1 MRLRSVLRKSRA
13 EQELDKELHFHLHQQ
28 IEENIALGMPPV
40 EARFAAL
47 RRLGGVTKIE
57 EECRA
62 MRRTDYIENLWQD
75 LRYTVRTLAKSPGFA
90 VVIVLTLALSI
101 GANSAVFSVINGV
114 LLRPLPYP
122 HADRIVRVF
131 FSSDTYPKFPL
142 NPFDFLDFRHRNRSF
157 ECLAAFTRGDLQL
170 SGSGQPVRLAG
181 FRVTAGY
188 FRALGIRPAR
198 GREFTAKDELPGNIR
213 LVILSDRLWRTRFSA
228 APDIVGGKII
238 LDSQPFTVAGVMPPG
253 VDHPGNVYHAV
264 AYGDTVDV
272 WWPFTFEGNSENRG
286 SHYLE
291 GIGRLKPGVGPGQAQ
306 AEMNLLVSQLE
317 HEHPKTYTGWRVLV
331 TPLYREIVG
340 PAQRMLLVLLG
351 AVALVLLIACAN
363 AANLLLA
370 RATAR
375 QREIAVRSALGAG
388 RSRLIRQMLAESL
401 VIALLG
407 GSLGAAIAIAGVRS
421 LVSLLPATFPR
432 ANAIHVDAA
441 VFIFTLLLAVL
452 TGLLFGLAPAVQASR
467 TDLQQRLREGG
478 RGSTTSGS
486 HARLRNVLVVSE
498 VSLACV
504 LLIGA
509 GLMLRSFVKLL
520 QTDPGFRTQHVLTAS
535 VSLPGAQYKPGDA
548 VAHFSDQLVE
558 NLGSIRGVQAAG
570 AGTDLPWTGYDEN
583 AGGWTVEGK
592 KPAPNEDSHAR
603 YHAATP
609 DYFRALGIPLIGGRF
624 FTERDNKAA
633 PSVLIVNTTMAR
645 RYWPHADALGKRIA
659 FSDSPKEKDWMTI
672 VGIVGDVKDAPN
684 SKGAESAFWWPFL
697 QQQPSSDLSVVIRS
711 DSDPAMLVSQL
722 RLAVRR
728 LDPALAV
735 ADIRLMDQ
743 IADASVATPRF
754 GLFLVGMFAALA
766 LTLAA
771 IGIYGVISYSVTQRT
786 HEFGMR
792 IALGAQSWDVLRLVL
807 TQGVRLTM
815 LGVGI
820 GVIGA
825 LALARIL
832 GNLLYEVSPADPVTF
847 AVVSLGAVVI
857 AVLACYVPARRAT
870 QADPV
875 VALRCE

>member
-1 MRLRSVLRKSRA
+1 MRRSQT
-13 EQELDKELHFHLHQQ
+13 EQELDKELRFHLEQQ
-28 IEENIALGMPPV
+28 IQENIALGMLPV

-47 RRLGGVTKIE
+47 RRLGGITQVE
-57 EECRA
+57 EKCRE
-62 MRRTDYIENLWQD
+62 MRRTDYIENLWHD

-101 GANSAVFSVINGV
+101 GANSAIFSVINGV

-122 HADRIVRVF
+122 QADRIVRIF

-157 ECLAAFTRGDLQL
+157 ESMAAFTRGDLQL
-170 SGSGQPVRLAG
+170 SGSGQPVRLAA

-188 FRALGIRPAR
+188 FRVLGLRPAR
-198 GREFTAKDELPGNIR
+198 GREFNTKDELPGNGQV
-213 LVILSDRLWRTRFSA
+213 VILSERVWRSRFA
-228 APDIVGGKII
+228 ADPNIVGRKII
-238 LDSQPFTVAGVMPPG
+238 LDSQPFIIVGVMPPG
-253 VDHPGNVYHAV
+253 VDHPGNAYHAV

-272 WWPFTFEGNSENRG
+272 WWPFTFEGNSSFRG
-286 SHYLE
+286 SHFLE
-291 GIGRLKPGVGPGQAQ
+291 GIGRLKKGVTPGQAQ

-331 TPLYREIVG
+331 TPLYKEIVG
-340 PAQRMLLVLLG
+340 PTQRMLLVLLG

-375 QREIAVRSALGAG
+375 QREIAVRAALGAG

-401 VIALLG
+401 LIALLG
-407 GSLGAAIAIAGVRS
+407 GTFGAAIAVAGVRS
-421 LVSLLPATFPR
+421 LVSLLPADFPR
-432 ANAIHVDAA
+432 ANAIHVNA
-441 VFIFTLLLAVL
+441 VVFLFTLFVALS
-452 TGLLFGLAPAVQASR
+452 TGLLFGLAPALQASR
-467 TDLQQRLREGG
+467 TDLQQGLREGG
-478 RGSTTSGS
+478 RGSTSGGS
-486 HARLRNVLVVSE
+486 HVRLRNVLVVSE
-498 VSLACV
+498 VSLACI

-509 GLMLRSFVKLL
+509 GLMLRSFVNLL

-535 VSLPGAQYKPGDA
+535 VSLPSAHYKTGDA
-548 VAHFSDQLVE
+548 VAHFSDQLVQ
-558 NLGSIRGVQAAG
+558 NLSSIHGVQAVG

-583 AGGWTVEGK
+583 MGGWMIEGK
-592 KPAPNEDSHAR
+592 KPAPNEESHAR

-609 DYFRALGIPLIGGRF
+609 DYFRALGIPLIRGRF
-624 FTERDNKAA
+624 FTERDNKAV
-633 PSVLIVNTTMAR
+633 PRVLIINAAMAK
-645 RYWPHADALGKRIA
+645 RYWPHSDALGKRIT
-659 FSDSPKEKDWMTI
+659 FSDTPKEKDWMTI

-684 SKGAESAFWWPFL
+684 SQAAESAFWWPFL
-697 QQQPSSDLSVVIRS
+697 QEQPSSDLSVVIRG
-711 DSDPAMLVSQL
+711 DSDPALLVKGL
-722 RLAVRR
+722 RLAVQR

-754 GLFLVGMFAALA
+754 GLFLVALFAALA

-771 IGIYGVISYSVTQRT
+771 IGIYGVISYSVNQRM

-792 IALGAQSWDVLRLVL
+792 IALGAQPWDVLRLVL
-807 TQGVRLTM
+807 AQGVKLAV
-815 LGVGI
+815 LGVGL
-820 GVIGA
+820 GVVCA
-825 LALARIL
+825 LAIARIL
-832 GNLLYEVSPADPVTF
+832 GSLLYEVSPADPITF
-847 AVVSLGAVVI
+847 AAVSFGAIAI

-870 QADPV
+870 EADPM

>member
-1 MRLRSVLRKSRA
+1 MRRSQA
-13 EQELDKELHFHLHQQ
+13 EHELDKELRFHLERQ
-28 IEENIALGMPPV
+28 IEENLALGMPPA

-47 RRLGGVTKIE
+47 RKLGGITQIE
-57 EECRA
+57 EECRE
-62 MRRTDYIENLWQD
+62 MRRTDYVENLWHD
-75 LRYTVRTLAKSPGFA
+75 LRYTLRTLAKSPGFA

-101 GANSAVFSVINGV
+101 GANSAIFSVINGV

-122 HADRIVRVF
+122 QADRVVRTF

-188 FRALGIRPAR
+188 FRVLGFHPAR
-198 GREFTAKDELPGNIR
+198 GREFTTKDELPGNGR
-213 LVILSDRLWRTRFSA
+213 VVILSDKIWRTRLAA
-228 APDIVGGKII
+228 APNIVGAKII

-272 WWPFTFEGNSENRG
+272 WWPFTFEGNPAQRG
-286 SHYLE
+286 SHFLE
-291 GIGRLKPGVGPGQAQ
+291 GIGRLKKGVTPGQAQ
-306 AEMNLLVSQLE
+306 AEMNLLVSQFE

-331 TPLYREIVG
+331 ISLYREIVG
-340 PAQRMLLVLLG
+340 PSERMLLVLLG

-375 QREIAVRSALGAG
+375 RREIAVRSALGAG

-401 VIALLG
+401 LISLFG
-407 GSLGAAIAIAGVRS
+407 GTLGAAIAVAGVRS
-421 LVSLLPATFPR
+421 LVLLLPANFPR
-432 ANAIHVDAA
+432 ANAIHVNAA
-441 VFIFTLLLAVL
+441 VFLFTLLVALA
-452 TGLLFGLAPAVQASR
+452 TGLLFGLAPALHASR
-467 TDLQQRLREGG
+467 TDLQEGLREGG
-478 RGSTTSGS
+478 RGATNSAS
-486 HARLRNVLVVSE
+486 HLRLRNVLVVSE

-535 VSLPGAQYKPGDA
+535 VSLPAQEYKTGDA
-548 VAHFSDQLVE
+548 VARFSDQLVQ
-558 NLGSIRGVQAAG
+558 NLNSIQSVEAAG

-583 AGGWTVEGK
+583 MGGWTIEGK
-592 KPAPNEDSHAR
+592 KPPPNEDFHGR

-609 DYFRALGIPLIGGRF
+609 GYFRALGIPLIRGRF
-624 FTERDNKAA
+624 FTERDNKDALQ
-633 PSVLIVNTTMAR
+633 VLIVNASMAR
-645 RYWPHADALGKRIA
+645 RYWPHEDALGKRIT
-659 FSDSPKEKDWMTI
+659 FSDTPKEKDWMTI

-684 SKGAESAFWWPFL
+684 SKGAENAFWWPFL
-697 QQQPSSDLSVVIRS
+697 QAQPSSDLSLVVRGN
-711 DSDPAMLVSQL
+711 SDPALLVNEL
-722 RLAVRR
+722 RVAVRR
-728 LDPALAV
+728 LNPALAV
-735 ADIRLMDQ
+735 ADIRFTDQ
-743 IADASVATPRF
+743 IANASVATPRF
-754 GLFLVGMFAALA
+754 GLFLVGLFAALA
-766 LTLAA
+766 MTLAA
-771 IGIYGVISYSVTQRT
+771 IGIYGVISYSVSQRT

-807 TQGVRLTM
+807 VQGVTLAI

-820 GVIGA
+820 GVVCA

-832 GNLLYEVSPADPVTF
+832 GTLLYEVSAADPITF
-847 AVVSLGAVVI
+847 AAVSLGAISI
-857 AVLACYVPARRAT
+857 AVLACYLPARRAT
-870 QADPV
+870 EADPM

>member
-1 MRLRSVLRKSRA
+1 MCRGQA
-13 EQELDKELHFHLHQQ
+13 EHELDKELRFHLEQQ
-28 IEENIALGMPPV
+28 IEENIALGMLPV

-47 RRLGGVTKIE
+47 RRLGGITQVE
-57 EECRA
+57 EECRE
-62 MRRTDYIENLWQD
+62 MRRTDYLENLWHD
-75 LRYTVRTLAKSPGFA
+75 LRYTLRTFAKSPGFA

-101 GANSAVFSVINGV
+101 GANSAIFSVINGV

-122 HADRIVRVF
+122 QADRIVRIF

-142 NPFDFLDFRHRNRSF
+142 NPFDFLDFRHGNRSF
-157 ECLAAFTRGDLQL
+157 ESIAAFTRGDLQL
-170 SGSGQPVRLAG
+170 SDSGQPVRLAA

-188 FRALGIRPAR
+188 FRVLGLRPAR
-198 GREFTAKDELPGNIR
+198 GREFNTKDELPGNGQV
-213 LVILSDRLWRTRFSA
+213 VILSDRVWRSRFA
-228 APDIVGGKII
+228 ADPNIVGRKII
-238 LDSQPFTVAGVMPPG
+238 LDSQPFTVAGVMPQG
-253 VDHPGNVYHAV
+253 VDHPGNGYHAV

-272 WWPFTFEGNSENRG
+272 WWPFTFEGNSANRG

-291 GIGRLKPGVGPGQAQ
+291 GIGRLKTGLTSGKAQ

-331 TPLYREIVG
+331 IPLYREIVG
-340 PAQRMLLVLLG
+340 PTQRMLLVLLG
-351 AVALVLLIACAN
+351 TVALVLLIACAN

-401 VIALLG
+401 VIALFG
-407 GSLGAAIAIAGVRS
+407 GAFGATIAVAGVRG

-432 ANAIHVDAA
+432 ANAIHVNA
-441 VFIFTLLLAVL
+441 VVFLFTLLVSLA
-452 TGLLFGLAPAVQASR
+452 TGLLFGLAPALQASR
-467 TDLQQRLREGG
+467 TDLQQGLREGG
-478 RGSTTSGS
+478 RGSTSGGS
-486 HARLRNVLVVSE
+486 HVLLRSVLVVSE
-498 VSLACV
+498 VSLACI

-509 GLMLRSFVKLL
+509 GLMLRSFVNLL

-535 VSLPGAQYKPGDA
+535 VSLPLAQYKTGEA
-548 VAHFSDQLVE
+548 AARFSDQLVQ
-558 NLGSIRGVQAAG
+558 NLNAIHGVEAAG

-583 AGGWTVEGK
+583 AGGWTIEDK
-592 KPAPNEDSHAR
+592 KPAPNEESHAR

-609 DYFRALGIPLIGGRF
+609 DYFRALGIPLIRGRF
-624 FTERDNKAA
+624 FTERDNKIT
-633 PSVLIVNTTMAR
+633 PQVLIINASMAK
-645 RYWPHADALGKRIA
+645 RYWPHGDALGKRIT
-659 FSDSPKEKDWMTI
+659 FSDTPKEKDWMTI

-697 QQQPSSDLSVVIRS
+697 QQQPSSDLSLVIRG
-711 DSDPAMLVSQL
+711 DSDPALLVSQL
-722 RLAVRR
+722 RVAVRR

-754 GLFLVGMFAALA
+754 GLFLVGLFAALA

-771 IGIYGVISYSVTQRT
+771 IGIYGVISYSVSQRT

-792 IALGAQSWDVLRLVL
+792 IALGAQSWDVLGLVL
-807 TQGVRLTM
+807 AQGVKLAI
-815 LGVGI
+815 LGVGV
-820 GVIGA
+820 GVICA

-847 AVVSLGAVVI
+847 AAVSLGAMAI

-870 QADPV
+870 EADPM